1 MYSLTW
7 LQKRNQKIDGLFE
20 NPVSKQKQN
29 IATFCSEKKR
39 KNKQTN
45 LMILFADER
54 PPRSDTA
61 VTGPSQPSGI
71 GI

>member
-29 IATFCSEKKR
+29 IATFWSKKKEKK
-39 KNKQTN
+39 QT
-45 LMILFADER
+45 
-54 PPRSDTA
+54 
-61 VTGPSQPSGI
+61 
-71 GI
+71 